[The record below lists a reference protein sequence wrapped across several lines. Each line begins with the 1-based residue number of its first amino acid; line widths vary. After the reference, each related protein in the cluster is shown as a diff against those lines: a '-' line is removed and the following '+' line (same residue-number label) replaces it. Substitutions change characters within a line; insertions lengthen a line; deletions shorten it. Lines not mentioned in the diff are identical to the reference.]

1 MIKGA
6 IFDVDGTLVDS
17 MDMWN
22 HCGVNYLRSRGITP
36 EPGLSEKLATFPI
49 NVTGEYLRE
58 HYHID
63 RSAAEITKDLNDI
76 ALDFYMNRAERKPYV
91 TELLDALSEAGVLMI
106 TATASDSGV
115 VRRLLRRLGLEKY
128 FSGIYSC
135 EELGWDKMHPECYL
149 KCLTILDTEK
159 ETTWVFE
166 DMLHAAHSAHLAG
179 LRVGGMYD
187 RPSAANEEIM
197 RSFCD
202 RYLKTEEDFRRFIEE
217 EISD

>member
-22 HCGVNYLRSRGITP
+22 HCGVNYLKSRGITP

-159 ETTWVFE
+159 RD
-166 DMLHAAHSAHLAG
+166 DMGVRGYAPRRPFRAPRRTPRRRNVRPPQRGKRGDNAQL
-179 LRVGGMYD
+179 LR
-187 RPSAANEEIM
+187 PLS
-197 RSFCD
+197 
-202 RYLKTEEDFRRFIEE
+202 
-217 EISD
+217 

>member
-22 HCGVNYLRSRGITP
+22 QCGVNYLKSRGITP
-36 EPGLSEKLATFPI
+36 EPGLSAKLATFPI

-63 RSAAEITKDLNDI
+63 LPAAEITKNLNDM
-76 ALDFYMNRAERKPYV
+76 ALDFYMTRAEKKPYI
-91 TELLDALSEAGVLMI
+91 TELLDALSEAGVRMI
-106 TATASDSGV
+106 TATASDSEV
-115 VRRLLRRLGLEKY
+115 IRRLLGRLGLEKY

-135 EELGWDKMHPECYL
+135 EQIGWDKMHPECYL
-149 KCLTILDTEK
+149 KCQAMLDTGKDE
-159 ETTWVFE
+159 TWVFE

-179 LRVGGMYD
+179 LRVSGMYD

-202 RYLKTEEDFRRFIEE
+202 RYLKTEEDFRKFIKE
-217 EISD
+217 EIDI

>member
-1 MIKGA
+1 M
-6 IFDVDGTLVDS
+6 
-17 MDMWN
+17 
-22 HCGVNYLRSRGITP
+22 
-36 EPGLSEKLATFPI
+36 
-49 NVTGEYLRE
+49 TGEYLRE

-63 RSAAEITKDLNDI
+63 RSAAEITKDLNDT

-202 RYLKTEEDFRRFIEE
+202 RYLKTEEDFGNFIKE
-217 EISD
+217 EIDI